1 MSCIAAVMQ
10 FFVYIL
16 RCANGAYYVGSHRGD
31 DVMDRVHEHNQG
43 RDPKA
48 YIYKRRPVELIW
60 SEVFEDPNDMVDA
73 ERRLKGWSRA
83 KKEAY
88 IKGDLSKLKFLA
100 KSRTAPPDPTESK
113 FYKLT
118 GTKRPRSS

>member
-1 MSCIAAVMQ
+1 MCPDAL
-10 FFVYIL
+10 FVYIL

-31 DVMDRVHEHNQG
+31 DVMNRVHAHNEG
-43 RDPKA
+43 LDPKA
-48 YIYKRRPVELIW
+48 YTYSRRPVELVW
-60 SEVFEDPNDMVDA
+60 SEDFEDPEDMVAA

-88 IKGDLSKLKFLA
+88 IRGDLETLKSLA
-100 KSRTAPPDPTESK
+100 KSKTAPADPTKSK
-113 FYKLT
+113 FFKLT

>member
-1 MSCIAAVMQ
+1 MQ

-31 DVMDRVHEHNQG
+31 NVMSRVHEQNQG
-43 RDPKA
+43 LDPKA
-48 YIYKRRPVELIW
+48 YTYKRRPVELVW
-60 SEVFEDPNDMVDA
+60 SEAFEDPNDMVDA

-88 IKGDLSKLKFLA
+88 INGDLSKLKSLA
-100 KSRTAPPDPTESK
+100 KSRTAPPDPTKSK

-118 GTKRPRSS
+118 GIKRPRSS

>member
-1 MSCIAAVMQ
+1 MQ

-16 RCANGAYYVGSHRGD
+16 RCTNGAYYVGSHRGD
-31 DVMDRVHEHNQG
+31 NVMSRVHEQNQG
-43 RDPKA
+43 LDPKA
-48 YIYKRRPVELIW
+48 YTYKRRPVELVW
-60 SEVFEDPNDMVDA
+60 SEAFEDPNDMVDA

-88 IKGDLSKLKFLA
+88 INGDLSKLKSLA
-100 KSRTAPPDPTESK
+100 KSRTAPPDPTKSK

-118 GTKRPRSS
+118 GIKRPRSS